1 VGDDDEQERVE
12 EAHDLASGTRASTA
26 VGGDRSAER
35 VDRHGETGL
44 RPLQRNVRVGD
55 VFALSKVV
63 QLGATPVVSDL
74 RERAIE
80 MKDLSLAIRD

>member
-1 VGDDDEQERVE
+1 MAVCCCSPSAGIER
-12 EAHDLASGTRASTA
+12 
-26 VGGDRSAER
+26 DRSAECIDGYDEIR
-35 VDRHGETGL
+35 L
-44 RPLQRNVRVGD
+44 RPRQRDVRVGD
-55 VFALSKVV
+55 VFVLSKVV

>member
-1 VGDDDEQERVE
+1 
-12 EAHDLASGTRASTA
+12 
-26 VGGDRSAER
+26 
-35 VDRHGETGL
+35 
-44 RPLQRNVRVGD
+44 VRVGD